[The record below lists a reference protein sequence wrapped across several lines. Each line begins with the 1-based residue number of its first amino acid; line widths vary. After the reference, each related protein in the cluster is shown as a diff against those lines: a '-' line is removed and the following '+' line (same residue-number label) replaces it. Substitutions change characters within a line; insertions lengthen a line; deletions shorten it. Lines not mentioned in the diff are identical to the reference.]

1 MNQLPERLKKL
12 RERKRL
18 KQYVLSERCG
28 LHPDAVR
35 RYETGESKPTP
46 DSLISMADELGV
58 STDYLLGRTNYPY
71 MVDIPEKNF
80 QNSPYKGKN

>member
-18 KQYVLSERCG
+18 KQYALSVRCG

-35 RYETGESKPTP
+35 RYETGESNPMP
-46 DSLISMADELGV
+46 DALISIADELGV
-58 STDYLLGRTNYPY
+58 STDYLLGRTSYPY
-71 MVDIPEKNF
+71 MVDIPENKF
-80 QNSPYKGKN
+80 